1 MSIPFFLEC
10 IEKRT
15 QNGNKISELQQEVE
29 SLKSEI
35 DATDLQQKIVDKKIA
50 NIIEEQE
57 NLEEEV
63 KKTKSRRNSLSIEI
77 VELNEGIFYN

>member
-1 MSIPFFLEC
+1 M
-10 IEKRT
+10 
-15 QNGNKISELQQEVE
+15 E

-50 NIIEEQE
+50 NITEEQE

-63 KKTKSRRNSLSIEI
+63 NKTKSRRNSLSIEI